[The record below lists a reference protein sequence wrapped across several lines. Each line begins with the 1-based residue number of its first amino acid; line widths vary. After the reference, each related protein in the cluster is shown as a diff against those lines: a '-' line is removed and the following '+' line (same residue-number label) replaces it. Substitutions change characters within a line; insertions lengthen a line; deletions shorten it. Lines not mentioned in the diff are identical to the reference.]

1 VGEEES
7 MSDAWW
13 VRTFRAMAG
22 GAGLSLA
29 LSATS
34 FGQPPPP
41 AVAGSAP
48 ATPVAW
54 LISKGPHEIQVL
66 IRDQS
71 TNENVFR
78 IERRPAG
85 PGAWT
90 LVTDIRLAQL
100 TRQTGHELPFTDQ
113 HLTENAEYHYRIRA
127 GRTVDPALP
136 TVWSNAVVLSGRT
149 RLDPG
154 PPASE
159 FCTSAGAQDC
169 DATFNLSNGQALK
182 YYRSYPLDQLRLT
195 ITRVVLAVHG
205 LGRNAQGTYNN
216 LVGAVTAADVRSE
229 TLVVAPL
236 FGEEDWGEA
245 WKAGAQ
251 SHDGVSSFAAGDQLI
266 MAMTDPNIF
275 PNVREVVVAGHSA
288 GGQFTQR
295 YAATSSIES
304 QRPGLKFRYVVA
316 NPSSYVYLN
325 DQRPVASNGDQS
337 SVRFGT
343 PRRCSSYNEYKYGLQ
358 DRNRYASRLT
368 ADQIRDQYK
377 RRYVVYLLGGDDND
391 IGSDD
396 LDHSCEA
403 DVQGAQRLAR
413 GRFYYRHMMQFFPE
427 NRQRKVIVGGVAHNG
442 GAMFR
447 SGNGQEAL
455 FF

>member
-1 VGEEES
+1 
-7 MSDAWW
+7 
-13 VRTFRAMAG
+13 MAG

-29 LSATS
+29 LAAAS
-34 FGQPPPP
+34 FGQQGPPP
-41 AVAGSAP
+41 AVPGSAP
-48 ATPVAW
+48 AAPVAW

-90 LVTDIRLAQL
+90 LVTDLRLAQL
-100 TRQTGHELPFTDQ
+100 ERETGHDLPFTDQ
-113 HLTENAEYHYRIRA
+113 HLNENTEYHYRIRA
-127 GRTVDPALP
+127 GRIVNPAFSA
-136 TVWSNAVVLSGRT
+136 WSTPVVLSGRT

-154 PPASE
+154 PPASG
-159 FCTSAGAQDC
+159 FCTSAGAADC
-169 DATFNLSNGQALK
+169 DATFDLSNGPRLK

-195 ITRVVLAVHG
+195 VTRVVLAVHG
-205 LGRNAQGTYNN
+205 LGRNAQGTYTN
-216 LVGAVTAADVRSE
+216 LVRAATAADVRSE

-236 FGEEDWGEA
+236 FGEGDWGEG
-245 WKAGAQ
+245 WKAGDR
-251 SHDGVSSFAAGDQLI
+251 SHDGLSSFAAADQLI

-275 PNVREVVVAGHSA
+275 PNVREVVVTGHSA

-295 YAATSSIES
+295 YAATSSIEG
-304 QRPGLKFRYVVA
+304 QRPGLKYRYVVA

-325 DQRPVASNGDQS
+325 NQRPAASNRDQS
-337 SVRFGT
+337 SVSFGT
-343 PRRCSSYNEYKYGLQ
+343 PNRCSTYNDYKYGLQ

-368 ADQIRDQYK
+368 ADQIRDQYT
-377 RRYVVYLLGGDDND
+377 RRYVVYLLGTADND
-391 IGSDD
+391 IGSAD
-396 LDHSCEA
+396 LDRSCEA

-413 GRFYYRHMMQFFPE
+413 GRFYYRHMMQFFPD
-427 NRQRKVIVGGVAHNG
+427 NRHRRVEVAGVGHSG
-442 GAMFR
+442 GGMFR
-447 SGNGQEAL
+447 SANGREAL